1 MSNEMK
7 RLTAPRSWPIKRKA
21 HLWITKPS
29 PGAHALEDSVP
40 VTVVVRDLLK
50 ICNTAAE
57 VKTILSN
64 RDMLVDGKIV
74 NDSRKGIGL
83 MDVISFPKANSH
95 YRMVVNVRGKLT
107 LVAIPEEKSSWK
119 LCRID
124 NKTIVPGGKTQ
135 LNLHDGRN
143 ILVEKDEYKTGDVL
157 KIEVPT
163 HKILGAYKMEQGS
176 MALIT
181 SGSSVGRAEVI
192 DEIIVRRLSS
202 DNIVNFKNGSSTTRG
217 NVFVI
222 GNKVPEIEL
231 PEEAA
236 I

>member
-1 MSNEMK
+1 MSNEMR
-7 RLTAPRSWPIKRKA
+7 RLTVPRSWPIKRKA
-21 HLWITKPS
+21 HQWITKPS
-29 PGAHALEDSVP
+29 PGAHSLEGSVP

-57 VKTILSN
+57 VKKILSN
-64 RDMLVDGKIV
+64 HDMLVDGKVV
-74 NDSRKGIGL
+74 NDAKKGIGL
-83 MDVISFPKANSH
+83 MDVVSFPKSNSH

-107 LVAIPEEKSSWK
+107 LVAIPEEKAAWK

-124 NKTIVPGGKTQ
+124 NKTTLPGGKTQ

-143 ILVEKDEYKTGDVL
+143 VLVENDMYKTGDVL
-157 KIEVPT
+157 KLEVPSQ
-163 HKILGAYKMEQGS
+163 KILGTYKMEQGS

-192 DEIIVRRLSS
+192 DEIIIRRLSS
-202 DNIVNFKNGSSTTRG
+202 NNIVNFKNGSSTTR
-217 NVFVI
+217 NHVFVI
-222 GNKVPEIEL
+222 GNKMAEIEL

>member
-1 MSNEMK
+1 
-7 RLTAPRSWPIKRKA
+7 
-21 HLWITKPS
+21 
-29 PGAHALEDSVP
+29 VP

-163 HKILGAYKMEQGS
+163 QKILGAYKMEQGS

>member
-1 MSNEMK
+1 MSNELR

-21 HLWITKPS
+21 HHWVTKPS
-29 PGAHALEDSVP
+29 PGAHSIEDSVP

-50 ICNTAAE
+50 ICDTAAE
-57 VKTILSN
+57 VKRILSN
-64 RDMLVDGKIV
+64 RDMLVDGKV
-74 NDSRKGIGL
+74 VRDVKKGIGL
-83 MDVISFPKANSH
+83 MDVVSFPKSNAH

-107 LVAIPEEKSSWK
+107 LVPIPEDKANWK

-124 NKTIVPGGKTQ
+124 NKTTVKGGKTQ

-143 ILVEKDEYKTGDVL
+143 ILVEGDGYKTGDVL
-157 KIEVPT
+157 KIEIPT
-163 HKILGAYKMEQGS
+163 QRILEAYKTEQGS
-176 MALIT
+176 LALIT
-181 SGSSVGRAEVI
+181 SGSNVGKAEVI
-192 DEIIVRRLSS
+192 DEIVVRRLSS
-202 DNIVNFKNGSSTTRG
+202 DNIVNFKNGSSTTRS

-222 GNKVPEIEL
+222 GSKTSEIEL

>member
-1 MSNEMK
+1 MSNEIR

-21 HLWITKPS
+21 HHWVTKTS
-29 PGAHALEDSVP
+29 PGAHSLEDSVP
-40 VTVVVRDLLK
+40 VIVVVRDLLK

-57 VKTILSN
+57 VKRIVSN

-74 NDSRKGIGL
+74 KDVKMAVGL
-83 MDVISFPKANSH
+83 MDVVSFPKNNSH
-95 YRMVVNVRGKLT
+95 YRMMVNVRGKLT
-107 LVAIPEEKSSWK
+107 LVPIPEEKASWK

-124 NKTIVPGGKTQ
+124 NKTTVPGGKTQ

-143 ILVEKDEYKTGDVL
+143 ILVESDGYKTGDVL
-157 KIEVPT
+157 KIEIPSQKV
-163 HKILGAYKMEQGS
+163 LEAYKGNL
-176 MALIT
+176 ALIA
-181 SGSSVGRAEVI
+181 SGSNVGKAEVI
-192 DEIIVRRLSS
+192 DEIVIRRLSS
-202 DNIVNFKNGSSTTRG
+202 ENIVNFKNGSSTTRG

>member
-163 HKILGAYKMEQGS
+163 QKILGAYKMEQGS

-181 SGSSVGRAEVI
+181 SGSNVGRAEVI

>member
-1 MSNEMK
+1 MSNEIR

-21 HLWITKPS
+21 HHWVTKTS

-50 ICNTAAE
+50 ICDTAAE
-57 VKTILSN
+57 VKRVVSN

-74 NDSRKGIGL
+74 KDVKKGIGL
-83 MDVISFPKANSH
+83 MDVVSFPKSNTH
-95 YRMVVNVRGKLT
+95 YRMMINVRGKLT
-107 LVAIPEEKSSWK
+107 LVPIPEEKASWK

-124 NKTIVPGGKTQ
+124 NKTTVRGGKIQ

-143 ILVEKDEYKTGDVL
+143 ILADSDEHKTGDVL
-157 KIEVPT
+157 KIEVPSQ
-163 HKILGAYKMEQGS
+163 KILESYKMGEGS
-176 MALIT
+176 LALIT
-181 SGSSVGRAEVI
+181 SGSNVGKAEII

-202 DNIVNFKNGSSTTRG
+202 DNIVNFKNGSSTTRS
-217 NVFVI
+217 NIFVI
-222 GNKVPEIEL
+222 GNKVSEVEL
-231 PEEAA
+231 IEEAA

>member
-163 HKILGAYKMEQGS
+163 QKILGAYKMEQGS

>member
-1 MSNEMK
+1 MSNEIN
-7 RLTAPRSWPIKRKA
+7 RLTAPRSWPIRRKA
-21 HLWITKPS
+21 HQWITKPS
-29 PGAHALEDSVP
+29 PGAHSIDNSVP

-57 VKTILSN
+57 VKRIVSN

-74 NDSRKGIGL
+74 RDTRKGIGL
-83 MDVISFPKANSH
+83 MDVVSFPKNNSY
-95 YRMVVNVRGKLT
+95 YRMMVNTRGKFS
-107 LVAIPEEKSSWK
+107 LVPISEEKSSWK

-124 NKTIVPGGKTQ
+124 NKTIVSGGRTQ

-143 ILVEKDEYKTGDVL
+143 IITDSNEYNTGDVL
-157 KIEVPT
+157 KIEIPSQN
-163 HKILGAYKMEQGS
+163 ILEVYKMEQGNL
-176 MALIT
+176 ALIT
-181 SGSSVGRAEVI
+181 SGSNVGKVEAI
-192 DEIIVRRLSS
+192 DEIIFRRSSS
-202 DNIVNFKNGSSTTRG
+202 DNIVNFENGSSTTKS

-231 PEEAA
+231 PEEAT

>member
-1 MSNEMK
+1 MK

-163 HKILGAYKMEQGS
+163 QKILGAYKMEQGS